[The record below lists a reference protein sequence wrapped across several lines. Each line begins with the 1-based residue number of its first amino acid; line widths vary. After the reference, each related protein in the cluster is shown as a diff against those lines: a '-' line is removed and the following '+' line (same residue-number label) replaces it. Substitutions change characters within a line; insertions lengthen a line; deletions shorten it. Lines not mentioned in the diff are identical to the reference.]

1 MHFILWIWHSLK
13 IKQRIFSY
21 TFSFFFLQSRS
32 TLHWNDKWNSQ
43 FLFFFLLSRS
53 FWRRKCC
60 WIYYFFHLP
69 ASLISLA
76 VFLYRHRFKSQI
88 NFNYH
93 TVKRH
98 LQHPKI
104 LIRFAR
110 NAVVLWNDT
119 ENVIVCLTWF
129 ALSLFDDVK
138 RFYLHDFVHSV
149 EQMLYTLSIPICEGE
164 IEEYIA
170 YMLLNI
176 SLLLPFTQF
185 M

>member
-110 NAVVLWNDT
+110 NAVVLWYRK
-119 ENVIVCLTWF
+119 CYR
-129 ALSLFDDVK
+129 LFDLVCVVFVWRRQTFLLARLRTLRWTDVIHTQYTHM
-138 RFYLHDFVHSV
+138 RRRDRRIYRLHV
-149 EQMLYTLSIPICEGE
+149 T
-164 IEEYIA
+164 
-170 YMLLNI
+170 
-176 SLLLPFTQF
+176 
-185 M
+185 